1 MRSQAAWQA
10 LTRRNLLVT
19 LWPWRSIAYLMTSAV
34 VGAVM
39 LVVVLVSLISG
50 ALLAL
55 VLVGIPLLV
64 VLGLSGIPVGALE
77 RRRLWIID
85 SEPVESPHRVPDQP
99 GLVAWARLRFSEQA
113 TWRELAYTGLLIT
126 VLWPMELLAVVYGI
140 AGPMLAMYSPIALE
154 ESGEFRLL
162 KFWLIDSYPEAFAA
176 ALLGAVLLALFIYPL
191 TALAVLHG
199 ILARLLLGARET
211 DEAQRVIELTRSRT
225 RLVEAFEAERRRI
238 ERDLHDGAQQRLVSL
253 TMTLGLAKLTRGDE
267 RTDLVH
273 KAHGQAKLALAE
285 IRDLI
290 RGIHPQILTDRGLPA
305 AVADVADR
313 SPVPVEVSMTLP
325 SRLPEAVEATAY
337 FVVSEA
343 LANTARHSDARQA
356 SVTGRMDGDRL
367 VVEIGDDGVGGADAA
382 AGTGLAGLADR
393 VSVVNGRLMLSSPVG
408 GPTLLRVEIP
418 CASIDPSR

>member
-1 MRSQAAWQA
+1 
-10 LTRRNLLVT
+10 
-19 LWPWRSIAYLMTSAV
+19 
-34 VGAVM
+34 
-39 LVVVLVSLISG
+39 
-50 ALLAL
+50 
-55 VLVGIPLLV
+55 
-64 VLGLSGIPVGALE
+64 
-77 RRRLWIID
+77 
-85 SEPVESPHRVPDQP
+85 
-99 GLVAWARLRFSEQA
+99 
-113 TWRELAYTGLLIT
+113 
-126 VLWPMELLAVVYGI
+126 
-140 AGPMLAMYSPIALE
+140 MYAPIALE

-176 ALLGAVLLALFIYPL
+176 ALLGVGLLALFIYPL

-199 ILARLLLGARET
+199 ILTRSLLGSRES
-211 DEAQRVIELTRSRT
+211 DEARQVTELTRSRT

-267 RTDLVH
+267 RTDLVG
-273 KAHGQAKLALAE
+273 KAHEQAKLALAE

-343 LANTARHSDARQA
+343 LANMVKHSDARRA
-356 SVTGRMDGDRL
+356 SVTGRMNGDRL
-367 VVEIGDDGVGGADAA
+367 VVEVGDDGVGGADAA
-382 AGTGLAGLADR
+382 SGTGLAGLADR
-393 VSVVNGRLMLSSPVG
+393 VSVVNGRLMLSSPAG